1 MRSQGSTVG
10 GLIGVAAG
18 VAIVALWNLFWWL
31 VKSLLVKIF
40 RTDQPENKSVS
51 TVLEDKDI
59 EAYYRRKKKQK

>member
-18 VAIVALWNLFWWL
+18 VAIVALWNLFWW
-31 VKSLLVKIF
+31 LVKIF